1 MGSGPTMSSSPP
13 PRSRP
18 DDPEKEEGRWG
29 PWVGNPLLATRRS
42 QASTHF
48 LQGHL
53 DRGLSSPFQEKVREG
68 QVAAR
73 LPRGV
78 PFPSSLR
85 GGVIREQEALDEPPQ
100 PPSLLPSPAGRPS
113 ARPAFLPPR
122 CPESPPGPWL
132 KGRSIPG
139 ARLQPLNP
147 GSQLGW

>member
-100 PPSLLPSPAGRPS
+100 PPSLLPPLQGAPQPGLSSCPLS
-113 ARPAFLPPR
+113 ALRAPR
-122 CPESPPGPWL
+122 GPG
-132 KGRSIPG
+132 
-139 ARLQPLNP
+139 
-147 GSQLGW
+147 

>member
-53 DRGLSSPFQEKVREG
+53 DHGLSSPFQGKVREG
-68 QVAAR
+68 QAAAR
-73 LPRGV
+73 LPRGHPLSQLLEGRCDQTAGGSRRTPTT
-78 PFPSSLR
+78 PFPSSLPCR
-85 GGVIREQEALDEPPQ
+85 APLSQACLPA
-100 PPSLLPSPAGRPS
+100 PSVP
-113 ARPAFLPPR
+113 
-122 CPESPPGPWL
+122 
-132 KGRSIPG
+132 
-139 ARLQPLNP
+139 
-147 GSQLGW
+147 